1 MPIGYNFVVSEGGD
15 DPSSEINESKDD
27 DTLKIGSELPIIAI
41 IGRTMD
47 GLQLWGYLLL
57 ESLKNM
63 CDTLLIFVC
72 WMV

>member
-41 IGRTMD
+41 IGRTIRVRPLD
-47 GLQLWGYLLL
+47 CNCGGIC
-57 ESLKNM
+57 SLNH
-63 CDTLLIFVC
+63 
-72 WMV
+72 